1 MTHGTHGTF
10 GSSGD
15 DNHRDEPGQG
25 RREGGADA
33 PSGADPSYGGPE
45 EPFDEDAAWRSIV
58 EHYGDRVEIEEDQP
72 VEPVA
77 EEPGPAASSGLF
89 DRSYLDAQQAQGE
102 AERAWSDE
110 GHFVPPEPPPVPRG
124 TPARRLAW
132 LGLFGAPLAMLAA
145 VVFGW
150 VFPPW
155 FVLMLVV
162 AFVGG
167 FVFLVATMPRDHDD
181 WSGDDG
187 AVV

>member
-1 MTHGTHGTF
+1 MTYGTP
-10 GSSGD
+10 GD
-15 DNHRDEPGQG
+15 DTPRDDSGQG
-25 RREGGADA
+25 RREGAADA
-33 PSGADPSYGGPE
+33 PSGSDPAFGGSPDQ
-45 EPFDEDAAWRSIV
+45 PFDEEAAWRSIV
-58 EHYGDRVEIEEDQP
+58 EHYGDRVEIEDDAP
-72 VEPVA
+72 PAA
-77 EEPGPAASSGLF
+77 EEPAPPAPTSSLF
-89 DRSYLDAQQAQGE
+89 DRSFLDAQQPRTEPEPQ
-102 AERAWSDE
+102 AWSDE

-145 VVFGW
+145 VVFGL

-155 FVLMLVV
+155 LILLLVV

-167 FVFLVATMPRDHDD
+167 FVFLVATMSRDHDD